1 MSADEVLRRE
11 IDQLGRLFGDVI
23 TRFEGE
29 QEFDLIEKVRQ
40 EARLTASGDA
50 AAGERLAA
58 QLKTLSL
65 AELRTVVRAFSMFL
79 ELANLAEDRQRVRTL
94 RAREREAYP
103 HPHRESI
110 GDAVERLRERGMTS
124 AETQALLNRIH
135 TELVFTAHPTE
146 AKRRSVRSKVRLLR
160 SVLASLDSNQLLPTE
175 EESLR
180 VRLRGALT
188 MLWQT
193 DPIPPNRPTVET
205 EIHRGLSFRSTL
217 WSTVPKIYATL
228 RASLA
233 TAYPDE
239 SLALPKLLSFGTWI
253 GGDRDGHPYVTPTV
267 TAQSLHWLWKA
278 TLEAHLAACY
288 DLVDSLS
295 ISRQKSR
302 RSLLL
307 EERIHSACNRWPEL
321 MPKMAMEG
329 IHETYRRWL
338 HIIHWRLGRTAEV
351 QLTGPR
357 PTGSY
362 TSVEEL
368 LDDVGAIRTSLLVE
382 GNTEVADQEVQ
393 TWVDQI
399 QVFGFHTAR
408 LDIRQH
414 SAVYR
419 DVIAELWQAAGL
431 IDNRSSLTEEDR
443 IRLLAVPIEGLD
455 YGDPARLSQPA
466 VETLKLYRTMRRA
479 ARALGMDALGGN
491 VISMTK
497 YPSDLLSVLWFWKW
511 SERTDGGKP
520 RDAELRL
527 PIIPLFETIADLRNA
542 PNILAAALEHPVYRD
557 LVRAQ
562 GDRQIVMIGYSD
574 STKDGGFLAAS
585 WHLQRAQK
593 ELHEIAERH
602 SVHLTFFHGRGGSLG
617 RGGGPTARAILSLPA
632 GTFDGSLRLTEQG
645 EILAERYDDPNVAY
659 RHLEQVLWSTI
670 MGVSQRAT
678 SIPDRWLKWMDE
690 LSETS
695 YREYR
700 RLIEHPA
707 FVKFFRTVTPVA
719 DIEGL
724 RIGSRPSRRT
734 SSDRLEDLRA
744 IPWVFAWTQCRCLV
758 PAWYGLGA
766 ALHSILTS
774 SSEVEEA
781 SRMYRDW
788 PFFQATIDNAV
799 LAVAKSNRSVFDRYV
814 DLAGNKTGFQE
825 IRDMIDAEWQRTED
839 VLRKV
844 TRCNELL
851 DNVPWLQRSIT
862 FRNGYVDPLNLIQAE
877 LQDRSR
883 YAEAAQHVED
893 LTQLKQLVVKGLA
906 AGMRTTG

>member
-1 MSADEVLRRE
+1 MSADELLRRE

-23 TRFEGE
+23 VRFDGE
-29 QEFDLIEKVRQ
+29 QAFNLIEKVRH

-65 AELRTVVRAFSMFL
+65 GELRTVVRAFSMFL

-94 RAREREAYP
+94 RARERESYP

-110 GDAVERLRERGMTS
+110 GDAIERLRERGMTS
-124 AETQALLNRIH
+124 EETRALLNRIH
-135 TELVFTAHPTE
+135 AELVFTAHPTE
-146 AKRRSVRSKVRLLR
+146 AKRRSVRSKVSLLR
-160 SVLASLDSNQLLPTE
+160 SVLASLDSNQLLPSE
-175 EESLR
+175 EEALR
-180 VRLRGALT
+180 TRLRGALT

-217 WSTVPKIYATL
+217 WSTVPRIYATL

-253 GGDRDGHPYVTPTV
+253 GGDRDGHPFVTPTV

-278 TLEAHLAACY
+278 TLEAHLTACY
-288 DLVDSLS
+288 ELVDSLS

-302 RSLLL
+302 RSLAL
-307 EERIHSACNRWPEL
+307 EERIHAACNRWPEL
-321 MPKMAMEG
+321 MPKMALEG

-351 QLTGPR
+351 QMVGPR
-357 PTGSY
+357 PTGCYS
-362 TSVEEL
+362 SVEEL
-368 LDDVGAIRTSLLVE
+368 LDDVGAIQSSLLAE
-382 GNTEVADQEVQ
+382 GNTEVAGQEVQ
-393 TWVDQI
+393 TWIDQI

-431 IDNRSSLTEEDR
+431 IDSGVSLTEADR
-443 IRLLAVPIEGLD
+443 IRLLAVPIKGLD
-455 YGDPARLSQPA
+455 YGDPTRLSQTTG
-466 VETLKLYRTMRRA
+466 ETLKLYRTMRRA

-491 VISMTK
+491 VISMTR
-497 YPSDLLSVLWFWKW
+497 YPSDLLNVLWLWQW

-520 RDAELRL
+520 CDAELRL
-527 PIIPLFETIADLRNA
+527 PIVPLFETIADLRNA
-542 PNILAAALEHPVYRD
+542 PNILAGALEHPVYRD
-557 LVRAQ
+557 WLRAQ

-593 ELHEIAERH
+593 ELHDIAERH

-617 RGGGPTARAILSLPA
+617 RGGGPTARAILSLPT

-659 RHLEQVLWSTI
+659 RHLEQVLWSSV

-678 SIPDRWLKWMDE
+678 NIPDRWLQWMDQ

-758 PAWYGLGA
+758 PAWYGLGS
-766 ALHSILTS
+766 ALQSILTS
-774 SSEVEEA
+774 STEAEEA
-781 SRMYRDW
+781 GRMYRDW

-799 LAVAKSNRSVFDRYV
+799 LAVAKSNRSVFRRYV
-814 DLAGNKTGFQE
+814 DLAGDKTGFKDV
-825 IRDMIDAEWQRTED
+825 RDMIDTEWQRTED

-851 DNVPWLQRSIT
+851 DNIPWLQRSIAV
-862 FRNGYVDPLNLIQAE
+862 RNGYVDPLNLIQAE

-883 YAEAAQHVED
+883 QADAGEHEED
-893 LTQLKQLVVKGLA
+893 LTKLKQLVLKGLA